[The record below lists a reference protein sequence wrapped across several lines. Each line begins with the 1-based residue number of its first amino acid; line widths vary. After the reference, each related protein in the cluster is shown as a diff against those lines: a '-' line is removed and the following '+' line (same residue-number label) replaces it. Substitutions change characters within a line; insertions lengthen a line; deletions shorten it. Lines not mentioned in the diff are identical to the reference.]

1 MSLASYRREI
11 PQRYRLEASKNKASG
26 KTYFP
31 PRHICPESKTREFDK
46 VILPDTGK
54 IITFTIIRVPP
65 SNFNDQAPYAVAIV
79 ELDDGTRITSQVV
92 DCHLNEIKVGKKVKI
107 EFRKLRMDGNSGAI
121 YYGYKCVPAL

>member
-11 PQRYRLEASKNKASG
+11 PQRYRYEALKCKESG
-26 KTYFP
+26 ITYFP
-31 PRHICPESKTREFDK
+31 PRHICPVSKSKNFEK

-79 ELDDGTRITSQVV
+79 ELEDGTRITSQVV
-92 DCHLNEIKVGKKVKI
+92 DCSVDDIEIGKKVKI
-107 EFRKLRMDGNSGAI
+107 EFRKIRMDGNSGAI
-121 YYGYKCVPAL
+121 YYGYKTVLI